1 MKHLSRLIATIV
13 AGVGAIV
20 VLSGTAQAYTEPI
33 RPESDTGSVTAP
45 SLHQA
50 SIPTVSSQGW
60 GLTAVIAVVVVAILA
75 IALAAAVQRV
85 ARHRRQAHSPALS
98 V

>member
-20 VLSGTAQAYTEPI
+20 VLAGSAQAYTEPI
-33 RPESDTGSVTAP
+33 RPESDRGSVTAP
-45 SLHQA
+45 GLHQA
-50 SIPTVSSQGW
+50 SIPTVPSQGW
-60 GLTAVIAVVVVAILA
+60 GLTAVIAVVVLAILA

-85 ARHRRQAHSPALS
+85 ARHRREVHSPALT

>member
-1 MKHLSRLIATIV
+1 MKHLSRLIATIL
-13 AGVGAIV
+13 AGLGAIV

-33 RPESDTGSVTAP
+33 RPESDRGSVTAP
-45 SLHQA
+45 GLHQA

-75 IALAAAVQRV
+75 IVLAAAVQRV
-85 ARHRRQAHSPALS
+85 ARHRREAHSPALS